1 MLFRSRRAGVVD
13 LATASNRD
21 QVVEL
26 WVLLRSDF
34 FLSGEAGPVGVSYLT
49 NTPLLTVNA
58 TDPISSYPIRSDGM
72 YIVKRVVD
80 RQTNQPLTL
89 RDMLS
94 DDYLANVRNISRF
107 RYVDN
112 TSEEIV
118 ASVVEMLAW
127 LRGGGEETAFQ
138 RMYRDMA
145 VEAGDS
151 LRARLTYVRKW
162 GADERFMGD
171 GRIAA
176 FFAERYL
183 DQPAMC

>member
-1 MLFRSRRAGVVD
+1 M
-13 LATASNRD
+13 
-21 QVVEL
+21 
-26 WVLLRSDF
+26 
-34 FLSGEAGPVGVSYLT
+34 
-49 NTPLLTVNA
+49 NA

-118 ASVVEMLAW
+118 ASVVEMLVW